1 MGCTSFNSIS
11 EINGYQQETIKLDMT
26 NNIKGLSHAN
36 SLINLITRIRNKI
49 IYLYHKLLYDTGAC
63 IYIEPTIAQ
72 CLKCIFYKVSSECE
86 GKLKNAKIQHK
97 EDPPY
102 LILSKE
108 VQLSDTS
115 LNLFNELFNF
125 ITELISYKAI
135 IRQIEKE
142 TPELLYLIYESK
154 YKLSNKNVQ
163 LINKGIELFKNIKS
177 LKFDILTDYKNQIY
191 EFVLR
196 NDKFCEE
203 IDEVGR
209 YANQNNITDIY
220 EIVMIEKKIEKK
232 TNQKDGI
239 KKEMKMF
246 KNVYNAKIYME
257 NIINIEKNDD
267 IIKSHESII
276 ENLDESN
283 INNGNNIK

>member
-11 EINGYQQETIKLDMT
+11 EINDYQQESIKLDMT

-49 IYLYHKLLYDTGAC
+49 IFLYHKLIYDTGAC

-86 GKLKNAKIQHK
+86 GKLINSKIEHR
-97 EDPPY
+97 EEPPY

-115 LNLFNELFNF
+115 VNLFNELFNF
-125 ITELISYKAI
+125 ITELISYKVI
-135 IRQIEKE
+135 IKQIDKE

-154 YKLSNKNVQ
+154 HKLSNKNVK
-163 LINKGIELFKNIKS
+163 LISKGIELFKNIKS
-177 LKFDILTDYKNQIY
+177 LKFDILTQYKNQIY
-191 EFVLR
+191 EFIFR
-196 NDKFCEE
+196 KDKFCEE

-209 YANQNNITDIY
+209 YAYKNNITDIY
-220 EIVMIEKKIEKK
+220 EIAMIEKKI
-232 TNQKDGI
+232 NQKDDK
-239 KKEMKMF
+239 KKEVKMF
-246 KNVYNAKIYME
+246 KNVYKAKINME
-257 NIINIEKNDD
+257 NIINNEKNDD
-267 IIKSHESII
+267 IIKSHDSII

-283 INNGNNIK
+283 INNGNYIK

>member
-11 EINGYQQETIKLDMT
+11 EINDYQQESIKLDMT

-49 IYLYHKLLYDTGAC
+49 IFLYHKLIYDTGAC

-86 GKLKNAKIQHK
+86 GKLINSKIEHR
-97 EDPPY
+97 EEPPY

-115 LNLFNELFNF
+115 VNLFNELFNF
-125 ITELISYKAI
+125 ITELISYKVI
-135 IRQIEKE
+135 IKQIDKE

-154 YKLSNKNVQ
+154 QKISNKNAE

-177 LKFDILTDYKNQIY
+177 LKFDILTQYKNQIY
-191 EFVLR
+191 EFIFR
-196 NDKFCEE
+196 KDKFCEE

-209 YANQNNITDIY
+209 YAYKNNITDIY
-220 EIVMIEKKIEKK
+220 EIAMIEKKI
-232 TNQKDGI
+232 NQKDDK
-239 KKEMKMF
+239 KKEVKMF
-246 KNVYNAKIYME
+246 KNVYKAKINME
-257 NIINIEKNDD
+257 NIINNEKNDD
-267 IIKSHESII
+267 IIKSHDSII

-283 INNGNNIK
+283 INNGNYIK